1 MSWSVTSFR
10 PACQVEPMCRSK
22 RCVARCRTNKQKTTD
37 FQEGYGAEDGITTT
51 PGFQDTLDDI
61 LPPGEDNELGV

>member
-1 MSWSVTSFR
+1 MCWSKN
-10 PACQVEPMCRSK
+10 RSK
-22 RCVARCRTNKQKTTD
+22 NGVARCRTNKQKTTD

-61 LPPGEDNELGV
+61 LPPGEDMN